1 MTAMTMPALRLAPA
15 TLSDLDYLCRFC
27 RADEAAQWCADA
39 GREVY
44 DPDAAARTLARMNG
58 PSWVLVAADGLPL
71 IAAGL
76 NTLRPGVAQV
86 WAVGTQGAWD
96 GHWHAITRL
105 GRRLLRDAIAQ
116 GIHRLE
122 VVSLA
127 SREHTHMWYERGLG
141 LALEARMQ
149 RYFTDRSDAVLHVLV
164 LED

>member
-1 MTAMTMPALRLAPA
+1 M
-15 TLSDLDYLCRFC
+15 
-27 RADEAAQWCADA
+27 
-39 GREVY
+39 
-44 DPDAAARTLARMNG
+44 
-58 PSWVLVAADGLPL
+58 SWVLVAADGLPL